1 MNVAEKTAWLLNMS
15 RQMRTELQV
24 KARFGKLLD
33 SPWGS
38 GQFASCHSLQCFS
51 VQIKHKIYKHMSSA
65 QQQRERRHWKV
76 LIESFHLSGH
86 TFSLDGSGFQLKFS
100 WLSQIRLWQ

>member
-1 MNVAEKTAWLLNMS
+1 
-15 RQMRTELQV
+15 
-24 KARFGKLLD
+24 
-33 SPWGS
+33 
-38 GQFASCHSLQCFS
+38 
-51 VQIKHKIYKHMSSA
+51 MSSA